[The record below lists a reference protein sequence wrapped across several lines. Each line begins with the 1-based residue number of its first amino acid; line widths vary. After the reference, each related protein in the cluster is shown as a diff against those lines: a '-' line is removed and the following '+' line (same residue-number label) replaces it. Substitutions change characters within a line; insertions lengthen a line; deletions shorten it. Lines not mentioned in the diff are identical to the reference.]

1 MMGMVKEIFRAI
13 LGRLRLLRLRIAHP
27 RLSIDSRGFYCG
39 RGCFASRK
47 NTITIAR
54 NFYMG
59 NFCHLAA
66 DAVIGADV
74 LFASYVS
81 LVGGDHKIDNI
92 VGTFRDSG
100 RDVLKTIRIA
110 DNVWV
115 GHGAILMHGISIGS
129 GSVIAAGAVVTSDV
143 QENAIVGGN
152 PARLIR
158 YRETGS

>member
-1 MMGMVKEIFRAI
+1 
-13 LGRLRLLRLRIAHP
+13 
-27 RLSIDSRGFYCG
+27 
-39 RGCFASRK
+39 
-47 NTITIAR
+47 
-54 NFYMG
+54 MG

-152 PARLIR
+152 PAKILK
-158 YRETGS
+158 YRK